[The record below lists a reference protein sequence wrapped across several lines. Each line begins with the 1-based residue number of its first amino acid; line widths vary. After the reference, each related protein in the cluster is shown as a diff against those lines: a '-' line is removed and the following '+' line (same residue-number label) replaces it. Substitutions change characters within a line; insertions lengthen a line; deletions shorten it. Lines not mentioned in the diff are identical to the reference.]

1 MAGEFRDETVLNI
14 LNEMLSN
21 AGSPR
26 EFAHSRYLME
36 PGELVPD

>member
-14 LNEMLSN
+14 LNEMLSD
-21 AGSPR
+21 ADSP
-26 EFAHSRYLME
+26 ENFANSRYLME